1 MKPRKTLV
9 LSAALRHQAT
19 DYPKENHEKS
29 ECLKRSKEQN
39 EEGKRKEEEET
50 GNRGKGGKSRGR
62 SRLLVI
68 ESDRI
73 MSEKNFPS
81 IG

>member
-1 MKPRKTLV
+1 MSV
-9 LSAALRHQAT
+9 LSGALRHQAR

-29 ECLKRSKEQN
+29 ECPKPSEEEN
-39 EEGKRKEEEET
+39 EEGTRKEEEEET
-50 GNRGKGGKSRGR
+50 GNRGQGGKSRGG

-68 ESDRI
+68 DSDSI

>member
-1 MKPRKTLV
+1 MIRGKKRGREEKRRKG
-9 LSAALRHQAT
+9 R
-19 DYPKENHEKS
+19 
-29 ECLKRSKEQN
+29 
-39 EEGKRKEEEET
+39 
-50 GNRGKGGKSRGR
+50 GNRGKGGKSRGG

-68 ESDRI
+68 ESDSI